1 MEEDS
6 YRVKEYPNKEKGFII
21 DEEKFGKFSKDLFR
35 FPIFGIIYGI
45 YINIIY
51 IISWRKKMSIIS
63 ILIRL
68 FIHYIIIKIFLLKVL
83 NINEIK

>member
-21 DEEKFGKFSKDLFR
+21 DEEKFGKFSKDLFK

-68 FIHYIIIKIFLLKVL
+68 FIHYIIIKICLLKIL

>member
-68 FIHYIIIKIFLLKVL
+68 FIHYIIIKIFLFKIL